1 MEDQTQL
8 NERFEQVFVGLGSNL
23 EDPIAQLDAGVG
35 WLQSE
40 AHISLLA
47 VSGYYLS
54 RPIGGPDN
62 QPDFVNAVA
71 EISTRL
77 TPEALLRALQN
88 IELRQHR
95 IREEHWGPRTLDL
108 DILLY
113 GDAVISQPELT
124 IPHPRMTERAFV
136 LQPLADLA
144 PELVIAGRPLD
155 IWLEQVSDQAV
166 EPL

>member
-1 MEDQTQL
+1 MTDQMQL
-8 NERFEQVFVGLGSNL
+8 NDRFEQAFIGLGSNL
-23 EDPIAQLDAGVG
+23 EDPVAQLDAGIG

-54 RPIGGPDN
+54 KPIGGPDH

-77 TPEALLRALQN
+77 KPEALLRALQG

-113 GDAVISQPELT
+113 GDAEISQPELT
-124 IPHPRMTERAFV
+124 IPHPRMTDRAFV

-144 PELVIAGRPLD
+144 PDLVIAGQSLD
-155 IWLEQVSDQAV
+155 IWLEQVSDQAID
-166 EPL
+166 PL